1 MRRVKTWMSWYDHKS
16 SVTQGNIAE
25 LGHRLDVSS
34 SGALHCDVLML
45 SFTKCILLS
54 HVVAQLEGW

>member
-25 LGHRLDVSS
+25 LGHRLDV
-34 SGALHCDVLML
+34 GALLCDILML
-45 SFTKCILLS
+45 SFTKFILFS
-54 HVVAQLEGW
+54 HVVAQLQGW